1 VNPKDTAIPAVA
13 SDEWAKKLDD
23 KERLF
28 VEGYLQ
34 TLNKRQAAE
43 CAGYSHETA
52 KRFAYEIFKRAHVR
66 EAIEHLLRTRTG
78 VTKTWL
84 IDKLVAIIDTDLADV
99 SDWDV
104 ERQLAW
110 PVILP
115 HSRMLPSRVI
125 VASFKCSSTL
135 PSAEPAL
142 QGGDGLDPAVRPPA
156 RTAAG
161 PSLSVTYSHPDSA
174 RDRFSG
180 CRECIAPNTMVC
192 AISLRQILS
201 RRWRVRRSPSP

>member
-43 CAGYSHETA
+43 YAGYSHETA

-99 SDWDV
+99 SDWDEAGDLVFKTSGDLTAEQKVAVSEIAQERGRDGVRTLKIKLYDKLAAMGRLAKLLNMLVDRQEIGGPNGGPV
-104 ERQLAW
+104 EVTDHRARITERLNDIAK
-110 PVILP
+110 
-115 HSRMLPSRVI
+115 RMAPDNDG
-125 VASFKCSSTL
+125 ASA
-135 PSAEPAL
+135 SA
-142 QGGDGLDPAVRPPA
+142 
-156 RTAAG
+156 
-161 PSLSVTYSHPDSA
+161 
-174 RDRFSG
+174 
-180 CRECIAPNTMVC
+180 
-192 AISLRQILS
+192 
-201 RRWRVRRSPSP
+201 